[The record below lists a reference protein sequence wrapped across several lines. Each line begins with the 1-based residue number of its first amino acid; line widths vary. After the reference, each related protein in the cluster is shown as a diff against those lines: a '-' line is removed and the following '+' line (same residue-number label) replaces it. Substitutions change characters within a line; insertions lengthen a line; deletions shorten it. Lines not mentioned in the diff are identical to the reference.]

1 MRPRHVLFTAAV
13 LCLAPLWSADEPA
26 PKPLERIVFGSCCRQ
41 DQPAPVFDGILAARP
56 ELFLLIG
63 DNIYGDTADMA
74 ELKARYAKQD
84 ERESFKKLRAACPI
98 LGTWDDHDYGF
109 NDSGA
114 EHAQKQESQQ
124 AFLDFFGVPAT
135 DPRRKQAG
143 VYHAQVFGPPG
154 KEVQVILLDTRYFR
168 GPLKK
173 MEGKPEKGT
182 GPYVPND
189 DPVSGMLG
197 DAQWQWLE
205 TQLKKPARVR
215 IVASSV
221 QLAIE
226 EQGWEKWSNL
236 PRERARFFKL
246 LKDTGAGGVVVISGD
261 RHAGELSKL
270 EQKDTGLKYPLY
282 DLTSSSLNQP
292 LKQFLKFDPN
302 RHRVGA
308 LMLDANFGSLT
319 VDWGKDDPE
328 ITLQL
333 HDDKGVS
340 KLKET
345 VKLSALQP

>member
-1 MRPRHVLFTAAV
+1 MCPRFTLFVAV
-13 LCLAPLWSADEPA
+13 LCCLAPLWSADEPV

-41 DQPAPVFDGILAARP
+41 DQPAPVFDAILAARP

-74 ELKARYAKQD
+74 ELKARYAKQN
-84 ERESFKKLRAACPI
+84 ERENFKKLRAACP
-98 LGTWDDHDYGF
+98 LLATWDDHDYGF

-114 EHAQKQESQQ
+114 EHVRKQESQQ
-124 AFLDFFGVPAT
+124 AFLDFLGVPAA

-143 VYHAQVFGPPG
+143 VYHAQIFGPPG
-154 KEVQVILLDTRYFR
+154 KEIQVILLDTRYFR

-173 MEGKPEKGT
+173 MEGKPEKGA

-189 DPVSGMLG
+189 DPVAGMLG

-205 TQLKKPARVR
+205 MQLKTPARLR
-215 IVASSV
+215 IIASSV

-226 EQGWEKWSNL
+226 EQGWEKWANL

-246 LKDTGAGGVVVISGD
+246 LKDTGAGGVIVISGD

-270 EQKDTGLKYPLY
+270 EPKDTGLKYPLY

-302 RHRVGA
+302 KHRVGA
-308 LMLDANFGSLT
+308 LMLDANFGSIL
-319 VDWGKDDPE
+319 VDWSKEDPE
-328 ITLQL
+328 LTLQL
-333 HDDKGVS
+333 HDDKGAS
-340 KLKET
+340 QLKEI
-345 VKLSALQP
+345 VKLNALQP